1 MRISIQDAS
10 FTIWL
15 SASDTW
21 TWANGYRSRS
31 EGHDPECWPCSTI
44 EDKRIR
50 ASFDDNGIVDLTV
63 NGRDDDDIDGSELS
77 CCVADHAASKL
88 SSDHPAYD
96 VAVGQF
102 R

>member
-21 TWANGYRSRS
+21 TWANGYPS
-31 EGHDPECWPCSTI
+31 WPCSTL
-44 EDKRIR
+44 EDKRIC

-63 NGRDDDDIDGSELS
+63 NGRDDDDDDIDGSELS
-77 CCVADHAASKL
+77 SCVADHAASKL

-102 R
+102 IDER